1 MNEKRPVNLLP
12 NIFLILS
19 IIALDQ
25 VTKLAIL
32 GRDVVDIYPEME
44 ITSFLNLVLVQNKGI
59 SFGLFS
65 RYEVGWLI
73 SILTIGIVVVLFIW
87 MRKLERAI
95 LALPFSLIIGGAIG
109 NLIDR
114 LNYGFV
120 VDFIDFHFFGWH
132 WPAFNIADACIT
144 IGVVLLA
151 ADMLVNSKPFNSPDS
166 TA

>member
-19 IIALDQ
+19 VVALDQ

-132 WPAFNIADACIT
+132 WPAFNIADSAIT
-144 IGVVLLA
+144 VGVIFLLIA
-151 ADMLVNSKPFNSPDS
+151 SFSNNFKLFSKF
-166 TA
+166 

>member
-19 IIALDQ
+19 IVALDQ

-132 WPAFNIADACIT
+132 WPAFNVADSAITVGVIFLLIASFSNNFK
-144 IGVVLLA
+144 LF
-151 ADMLVNSKPFNSPDS
+151 SKF
-166 TA
+166 

>member
-32 GRDVVDIYPEME
+32 RRDVVDIYPEME
-44 ITSFLNLVLVQNKGI
+44 ITSFLNLVLVTNKGI

-65 RYEVGWLI
+65 RYEIGWLI

-132 WPAFNIADACIT
+132 WPAFNIADSAIT
-144 IGVVLLA
+144 VGVIFLLITSFSNNFK
-151 ADMLVNSKPFNSPDS
+151 LFSKF
-166 TA
+166 

>member
-32 GRDVVDIYPEME
+32 RRDVVDIYPEME
-44 ITSFLNLVLVQNKGI
+44 ITSFLNLVLVTNKGI

-132 WPAFNIADACIT
+132 WPAFNIADSAIT
-144 IGVVLLA
+144 VGVIFLLIA
-151 ADMLVNSKPFNSPDS
+151 SFSNNFKLFSKF
-166 TA
+166 

>member
-32 GRDVVDIYPEME
+32 RRDVVDIYPEME
-44 ITSFLNLVLVQNKGI
+44 ITSFLNLVLVTNKGI

-65 RYEVGWLI
+65 RYEIGWLI

-114 LNYGFV
+114 LNRGFV

-132 WPAFNIADACIT
+132 WPAFNIADSAIT
-144 IGVVLLA
+144 VGVIFLLIA
-151 ADMLVNSKPFNSPDS
+151 SFSNNFKLFSKF
-166 TA
+166 

>member
-19 IIALDQ
+19 VVALDQ

-32 GRDVVDIYPEME
+32 GIDVVDIYPKME

-65 RYEVGWLI
+65 RYEIGWLI

-132 WPAFNIADACIT
+132 WPAFNIADSAIT
-144 IGVVLLA
+144 VGVIILLIA
-151 ADMLVNSKPFNSPDS
+151 SFSNNFKLFSKF
-166 TA
+166 

>member
-19 IIALDQ
+19 IVALDQ

-44 ITSFLNLVLVQNKGI
+44 FTSFLNLVLVQNKGI

-132 WPAFNIADACIT
+132 WPAFNIADSAIT
-144 IGVVLLA
+144 VGVIFLLIA
-151 ADMLVNSKPFNSPDS
+151 SFSNNFKLFSKF
-166 TA
+166 

>member
-19 IIALDQ
+19 IVALDQ

-32 GRDVVDIYPEME
+32 GRDVVDVYPEME

-132 WPAFNIADACIT
+132 WPAFNIADSAIT
-144 IGVVLLA
+144 VGVIFLLIA
-151 ADMLVNSKPFNSPDS
+151 SFSNNFKLFSKF
-166 TA
+166 

>member
-65 RYEVGWLI
+65 RYEIGWLI

-132 WPAFNIADACIT
+132 WPAFNIADSAIT
-144 IGVVLLA
+144 VGVIFLLIA
-151 ADMLVNSKPFNSPDS
+151 SFSNNFKLFSKF
-166 TA
+166 